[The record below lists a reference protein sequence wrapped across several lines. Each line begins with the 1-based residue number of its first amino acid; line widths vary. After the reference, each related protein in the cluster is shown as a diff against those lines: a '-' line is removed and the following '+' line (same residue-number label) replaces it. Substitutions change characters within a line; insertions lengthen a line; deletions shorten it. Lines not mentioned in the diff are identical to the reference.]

1 MTDEQEKLL
10 TEFQVRIR
18 QLMLYCDKLKSDNTE
33 LSARLDEKNV
43 EITQLKEEI
52 ELLNIKYENLKMA
65 RALSSQNGQGAEKA
79 KARLAKLVRDVDKC
93 IAMLKN

>member
-18 QLMLYCDKLKSDNTE
+18 QLMLFCDKLKSDNAS
-33 LSARLDEKNV
+33 LSAQLEEKDA
-43 EITQLKEEI
+43 EMESLKEEV
-52 ELLNIKYENLKMA
+52 ELLNIKYENLKVA
-65 RALSSQNGQGAEKA
+65 RALSSQEGQGAEKA

>member
-18 QLMLYCDKLKSDNTE
+18 QLMLFCDKLKADNVKLSSQLEEKDAEIKE
-33 LSARLDEKNV
+33 LN
-43 EITQLKEEI
+43 EEV

-65 RALSSQNGQGAEKA
+65 RTLSLQGGQGAELA
-79 KARLAKLVRDVDKC
+79 KTRLVKLVREVDKC

>member
-18 QLMLYCDKLKSDNTE
+18 QLMLFCDKLKSDNSN
-33 LSARLDEKNV
+33 LSAQLEEKNAV
-43 EITQLKEEI
+43 IQSLTEDV

-65 RALSSQNGQGAEKA
+65 RALSSQDGQGAEKA

>member
-18 QLMLYCDKLKSDNTE
+18 QLMLFCDRLKSDNAK
-33 LSARLDEKNV
+33 LSALLEEKDAEV
-43 EITQLKEEI
+43 KTLKEEV
-52 ELLNIKYENLKMA
+52 ELLGIKYENLKMA
-65 RALSSQNGQGAEKA
+65 RALSSQDGQGAEKA

>member
-1 MTDEQEKLL
+1 MTDEQDKLL

-18 QLMLYCDKLKSDNTE
+18 QLILFCDRLKSDNSK
-33 LSARLDEKNV
+33 LSARLEEKDV
-43 EITQLKEEI
+43 EIKSLKEEV
-52 ELLNIKYENLKMA
+52 ELLSIKYENLKMA
-65 RALSSQNGQGAEKA
+65 RALSSQDGPGAEKA

>member
-18 QLMLYCDKLKSDNTE
+18 QLMLFCDRLKSDNAK
-33 LSARLDEKNV
+33 LSALLEEKDAEV
-43 EITQLKEEI
+43 KTLKEEV
-52 ELLNIKYENLKMA
+52 ELLGIKYENLKMD
-65 RALSSQNGQGAEKA
+65 RALSSQDGQGAEKA

>member
-18 QLMLYCDKLKSDNTE
+18 QLILFCDRLKSDNSK
-33 LSARLDEKNV
+33 LSARLEEKDV
-43 EITQLKEEI
+43 EIKSLKEEV
-52 ELLNIKYENLKMA
+52 ELLGIKYENLKMA
-65 RALSSQNGQGAEKA
+65 RALSSQDGQGAEKA

-93 IAMLKN
+93 IAMLKS